1 MRHVYRCYAE
11 KRPGFDV
18 EAGKVL
24 KELKEQLGIEALEGL
39 RIICRYDVDQ
49 VEKAVYEMAKPT
61 VFSEPMVDDFYE
73 EELPEIKGAHSML
86 IVEALPGQ
94 FDQRADSCAQCIQLL
109 AGCDRPLVKAA
120 TVYVLM
126 GMLTAGDLEKISRYL
141 INPVESREAS
151 ADKPETLVQSY
162 DVPTKVATLD
172 GFIGKNTEE
181 LREMLAEYGLAM
193 DLDDLAFLQGY
204 FRDEEHRNPTIT
216 ELRVVDTYWS
226 DHCRHTTFG
235 THIEE
240 AKLEDPAVQAAYD
253 QYLADRVEVYGPE
266 KAAQRPKTLMDIGTS
281 GTKVLKKRG
290 GLKNIDES
298 EEINACSIHIP
309 VDVDGAEQ
317 DWLLQ
322 FKNETHNHPTEI
334 EPFGGAATCVGGAI
348 RDPLAGRA
356 YVYQAMRITG
366 CGDPRTPMSETIE
379 GRLPQRK
386 LATTAA
392 AGYSSYGNQIGL
404 ATGIVQE
411 YYHPGYV
418 AKHMEL
424 GAVVGAVPSDAV
436 VREEPAPGDVVILLG
451 GRTGRDGIGG
461 ATGSSKSHNLS
472 SLETMAA
479 EVQKGNAPE
488 ERKIQRLFRNG
499 DVTRM
504 IKRCN
509 DFGAGGVSVSIG
521 ELADGIAIDLNAVRK
536 KYEGLDGTE
545 LAISESQERMS
556 VVVAPEDAEAFI
568 AAATAENLEAYQV
581 AVVTAEPRMVMKWN
595 GATVADLSRAFLNTN
610 GTVKR
615 TAVSVPKLPEKQPV
629 GDTSDV
635 AGRFS
640 AIAQNPNL
648 ASQRGLG
655 ERFDASIGAGSV
667 LFPYGGKKQLT
678 PAQAMVGLLPV
689 GPGRKTT
696 TCSVM
701 AAGFDPYRMERNPFR
716 GARCSVVESV
726 AKVVAA
732 GGDASKVYLSLQEYF
747 ERLRDE
753 PARWGKPFAA
763 LLGAYQAQI
772 GLGVAA
778 IGGKDSM
785 SGSFLDMDV
794 PPTLVSF
801 AIAPEKV
808 EHIISPEFKAA
819 GNPVCLF
826 RAPEDDF
833 EALKALWAKFHQLV
847 LDGKVKSAWAVTTGG
862 IAEAVMKMSFGNE
875 IGFEGAPAL
884 QGELLFEDLC
894 GSIVA
899 ELTEPVD
906 GAEQVGATLSEPV
919 IRVAGS
925 ELAISDLAQQWEG
938 TLESVY
944 PTDAKAEAE
953 AIPNVD
959 CAVRLNKAPAV
970 KIARPKAV
978 IPVFPGTNCEYD
990 TANACLRAGID
1001 PEILVIRNLTTEL
1014 LTESASALEQAI
1026 QGAQMIV
1033 LPGGFSGGDEPE
1045 GSGKFIASF
1054 FRNPRIKDAVHD
1066 LLKLS
1071 LIHI

>member
-1 MRHVYRCYAE
+1 M
-11 KRPGFDV
+11 
-18 EAGKVL
+18 
-24 KELKEQLGIEALEGL
+24 
-39 RIICRYDVDQ
+39 
-49 VEKAVYEMAKPT
+49 
-61 VFSEPMVDDFYE
+61 
-73 EELPEIKGAHSML
+73 
-86 IVEALPGQ
+86 
-94 FDQRADSCAQCIQLL
+94 
-109 AGCDRPLVKAA
+109 
-120 TVYVLM
+120 
-126 GMLTAGDLEKISRYL
+126 
-141 INPVESREAS
+141 
-151 ADKPETLVQSY
+151 
-162 DVPTKVATLD
+162 
-172 GFIGKNTEE
+172 
-181 LREMLAEYGLAM
+181 
-193 DLDDLAFLQGY
+193 
-204 FRDEEHRNPTIT
+204 
-216 ELRVVDTYWS
+216 VDTYWS

-290 GLKNIDES
+290 GLKTLTNRRRS
-298 EEINACSIHIP
+298 TPALSTFPWTWTGPNRTGFSSLKMRPTTIP
-309 VDVDGAEQ
+309 PK
-317 DWLLQ
+317 LS
-322 FKNETHNHPTEI
+322 PS
-334 EPFGGAATCVGGAI
+334 AARQPVGGAI

-436 VREEPAPGDVVILLG
+436 VREEPAPGDVVILL
-451 GRTGRDGIGG
+451 RQCTGRDGIGG

-655 ERFDASIGAGSV
+655 ER
-667 LFPYGGKKQLT
+667 LT
-678 PAQAMVGLLPV
+678 PPLAQA
-689 GPGRKTT
+689 
-696 TCSVM
+696 
-701 AAGFDPYRMERNPFR
+701 
-716 GARCSVVESV
+716 
-726 AKVVAA
+726 
-732 GGDASKVYLSLQEYF
+732 LS
-747 ERLRDE
+747 
-753 PARWGKPFAA
+753 
-763 LLGAYQAQI
+763 
-772 GLGVAA
+772 
-778 IGGKDSM
+778 S
-785 SGSFLDMDV
+785 S
-794 PPTLVSF
+794 PT
-801 AIAPEKV
+801 
-808 EHIISPEFKAA
+808 
-819 GNPVCLF
+819 
-826 RAPEDDF
+826 
-833 EALKALWAKFHQLV
+833 
-847 LDGKVKSAWAVTTGG
+847 
-862 IAEAVMKMSFGNE
+862 
-875 IGFEGAPAL
+875 
-884 QGELLFEDLC
+884 
-894 GSIVA
+894 
-899 ELTEPVD
+899 
-906 GAEQVGATLSEPV
+906 
-919 IRVAGS
+919 
-925 ELAISDLAQQWEG
+925 
-938 TLESVY
+938 
-944 PTDAKAEAE
+944 
-953 AIPNVD
+953 
-959 CAVRLNKAPAV
+959 AVR
-970 KIARPKAV
+970 
-978 IPVFPGTNCEYD
+978 
-990 TANACLRAGID
+990 
-1001 PEILVIRNLTTEL
+1001 
-1014 LTESASALEQAI
+1014 SS
-1026 QGAQMIV
+1026 
-1033 LPGGFSGGDEPE
+1033 
-1045 GSGKFIASF
+1045 
-1054 FRNPRIKDAVHD
+1054 
-1066 LLKLS
+1066 
-1071 LIHI
+1071 

>member
-1 MRHVYRCYAE
+1 M
-11 KRPGFDV
+11 
-18 EAGKVL
+18 
-24 KELKEQLGIEALEGL
+24 
-39 RIICRYDVDQ
+39 
-49 VEKAVYEMAKPT
+49 
-61 VFSEPMVDDFYE
+61 
-73 EELPEIKGAHSML
+73 
-86 IVEALPGQ
+86 
-94 FDQRADSCAQCIQLL
+94 
-109 AGCDRPLVKAA
+109 
-120 TVYVLM
+120 
-126 GMLTAGDLEKISRYL
+126 
-141 INPVESREAS
+141 
-151 ADKPETLVQSY
+151 
-162 DVPTKVATLD
+162 
-172 GFIGKNTEE
+172 
-181 LREMLAEYGLAM
+181 
-193 DLDDLAFLQGY
+193 
-204 FRDEEHRNPTIT
+204 
-216 ELRVVDTYWS
+216 
-226 DHCRHTTFG
+226 
-235 THIEE
+235 
-240 AKLEDPAVQAAYD
+240 
-253 QYLADRVEVYGPE
+253 
-266 KAAQRPKTLMDIGTS
+266 
-281 GTKVLKKRG
+281 
-290 GLKNIDES
+290 
-298 EEINACSIHIP
+298 
-309 VDVDGAEQ
+309 
-317 DWLLQ
+317 
-322 FKNETHNHPTEI
+322 
-334 EPFGGAATCVGGAI
+334 
-348 RDPLAGRA
+348 
-356 YVYQAMRITG
+356 
-366 CGDPRTPMSETIE
+366 
-379 GRLPQRK
+379 
-386 LATTAA
+386 
-392 AGYSSYGNQIGL
+392 
-404 ATGIVQE
+404 
-411 YYHPGYV
+411 
-418 AKHMEL
+418 
-424 GAVVGAVPSDAV
+424 
-436 VREEPAPGDVVILLG
+436 
-451 GRTGRDGIGG
+451 
-461 ATGSSKSHNLS
+461 
-472 SLETMAA
+472 
-479 EVQKGNAPE
+479 
-488 ERKIQRLFRNG
+488 
-499 DVTRM
+499 
-504 IKRCN
+504 
-509 DFGAGGVSVSIG
+509 
-521 ELADGIAIDLNAVRK
+521 
-536 KYEGLDGTE
+536 
-545 LAISESQERMS
+545 
-556 VVVAPEDAEAFI
+556 
-568 AAATAENLEAYQV
+568 
-581 AVVTAEPRMVMKWN
+581 
-595 GATVADLSRAFLNTN
+595 
-610 GTVKR
+610 
-615 TAVSVPKLPEKQPV
+615 PKLPEKQPV

-1066 LLKLS
+1066 LLKHRDGLMLGICNGFQALVKLGLVPYGEIRDMDENCPTLTFN
-1071 LIHI
+1071 LIGRHQSRYCTTRVASVNSPWMLKAQVGDQYSVPISHGEGRFVAPAPILAEMVKKGQIATQYVDAAGAPSMDISANPNGSIYAIEGVFSPDGRIFGKMGHSERWNPGVAKNIPGEKLMPLFESGAEYFK